1 MSDLTRLLLLAP
13 RSGDRALVER
23 AIKVQ
28 AELAEALSLND
39 VTLQLDRAAPGAI
52 LSCGPAGDATVK
64 AVVGLLD
71 QRGLDVPVIALGDES
86 DETAGLDAMGEGAR
100 DFVERNRPA
109 RLSRVLSR
117 ELEVAENRRIRR
129 LAERDLASSEE
140 RFRLLAEH
148 AKDIIYRCRF
158 LPEKRVEYISPSVVA
173 LTGYAPAEYYADPD
187 LYSNIIHPE
196 DRPFL
201 EQAMRQA
208 TTSTGP
214 VLLRWTGR
222 NGRVIWTEQSITRIL
237 DHEGNVVA
245 IEGIARNVS
254 KRVRIETALRESE
267 QRLQNVLR
275 SMIDPLLV
283 VGKDGVVQA
292 VNPAVETLSGF
303 PPRELIGLPFAKL
316 SEEASAGG
324 ALAPLFAGEVVS
336 QRDLVL
342 RTRGGES
349 IPVQLNGSPMRDP
362 GGEVVGAVGVLR
374 DMRETRRLIG
384 EAAASSAAAQEKADE
399 LARALHTLRET
410 QEQLVQTSRLASLGQ
425 LAAGIAHDFNN
436 LLTTIFGYTDLSLD
450 QLEDDDP
457 LRDDLTEIKLAANR
471 AAKLV
476 SQLLAFAR
484 RQTLQPRL
492 VDLSEWVAGAEKLL
506 RPLLG
511 NGVTLEVEPASAS
524 AVVRVDPSQLE
535 QVLVN
540 LATNARDSMPEGGQ
554 LGIAVDGIVIDE
566 EYVRTHPDTA
576 VGEYVR
582 LSVTDTG
589 RGMAPE
595 VRARIFEPFFTTK
608 GLARASGLG
617 LATVY
622 GTVKQSGGFIWVYS
636 EEDRG
641 TTFKIYL
648 PRVRE
653 TAAPRPI
660 GKPTAMVPGG
670 TERALVVED
679 EAALRDLAAKTLRK
693 HGYEVIEAVDGLDA
707 LEKLAAGAQVEVVVT
722 DVIMPRM
729 GGRELAAR
737 LATERPGVAILFVS
751 GFADT
756 DLTRGEQP
764 VHYLQKPFAPSELLL
779 KVREALDARRSTR

>member
-1 MSDLTRLLLLAP
+1 MSRPVRILLLAA
-13 RSGDRALVER
+13 RAGDRALVRTALEG
-23 AIKVQ
+23 AALIPEIVEAGALADAT
-28 AELAEALSLND
+28 AELDRGGPTVVVACGGAVPYRELAKLAEN
-39 VTLQLDRAAPGAI
+39 
-52 LSCGPAGDATVK
+52 
-64 AVVGLLD
+64 
-71 QRGLDVPVIALGDES
+71 RGVDIPVIALADAGQED
-86 DETAGLDAMGEGAR
+86 AGLAAMDEGAR
-100 DFVERNRPA
+100 DVVFRDRLA
-109 RLSRVLSR
+109 RLPRVVLR
-117 ELEVAENRRIRR
+117 ELAVAEDRGTRR

-158 LPEKRVEYISPSVVA
+158 LPDKVVEYISPSVVA

-187 LYSNIIHPE
+187 LYTSIIHPE

-237 DHEGNVVA
+237 DHDGNVVA

-275 SMIDPLLV
+275 SMIDPLFV
-283 VGKDGVVQA
+283 VGKDGVVQV
-292 VNPAVETLSGF
+292 VNAAVEALLGYA
-303 PPRELIGLPFAKL
+303 PRELIGHPIGRIAD
-316 SEEASAGG
+316 EH
-324 ALAPLFAGEVVS
+324 ALAPLLAGELVS
-336 QRDLVL
+336 QLDLVL
-342 RTRGGES
+342 RASSGEA

-362 GGEVVGAVGVLR
+362 SGAVVGAVGVVR
-374 DMRETRRLIG
+374 DMREARRLMG
-384 EAAASSAAAQEKADE
+384 EAAASAAAAQEKADE

-436 LLTTIFGYTDLSLD
+436 LLTTIFGYTDLALD
-450 QLEDDDP
+450 QLDEDEP

-492 VDLSEWVAGAEKLL
+492 VDLAEWVRGAERLL
-506 RPLLG
+506 QPLLG
-511 NGVTLEVEPASAS
+511 QGIALEVLADAGA

-540 LATNARDSMPEGGQ
+540 LAANARDSMPEGGH
-554 LGIAVDGIVIDE
+554 LSLAVDGIALDE
-566 EYVRTHPDTA
+566 EYVRAHPDTA
-576 VGEYVR
+576 TGEYVR

-636 EEDRG
+636 EENRG

-648 PRVRE
+648 PRVRDVS
-653 TAAPRPI
+653 APRPS
-660 GKPTAMVPGG
+660 GRPTASAPGG
-670 TERALVVED
+670 NERVLVVED
-679 EAALRDLAAKTLRK
+679 ENALRDLAAKTLRK
-693 HGYEVIEAVDGLDA
+693 HGYEVLEAIDGLDA
-707 LEKLAAGAQVEVVVT
+707 LEKLAATPRVDLVVT

-729 GGRELAAR
+729 GGQELAER
-737 LATERPGVAILFVS
+737 LAAERPELPLVFVS

-756 DLTRGEQP
+756 DLSRDGKP
-764 VHYLQKPFAPSELLL
+764 VHYLQKPFAPSELLKL
-779 KVREALDARRSTR
+779 VREALDARRSGK